1 MQTLFADTF
10 YWVALIH
17 AKDQWHKK
25 VRSYSVSIK
34 DYSLVTTDLV
44 LVEYLN
50 FFGKS
55 DQYLKKGVVNFYQ
68 QIQAA
73 PNVEITAVDS
83 SLIESGVKLYA
94 NRLDKGYSLTDCIS
108 MIVMQQLG
116 ICEIL
121 THDKHFTQEGFN
133 IIFQDI

>member
-55 DQYLKKGVVNFYQ
+55 DPYLKQGVVNFYQ

-73 PNVEITAVDS
+73 SNVEIIAVDS

-108 MIVMQQLG
+108 MIVMKQLG
-116 ICEIL
+116 ISEIL

>member
-55 DQYLKKGVVNFYQ
+55 DPYLKQGVVNFYQ

-73 PNVEITAVDS
+73 SNVEIIAVDS

-116 ICEIL
+116 ISKIL